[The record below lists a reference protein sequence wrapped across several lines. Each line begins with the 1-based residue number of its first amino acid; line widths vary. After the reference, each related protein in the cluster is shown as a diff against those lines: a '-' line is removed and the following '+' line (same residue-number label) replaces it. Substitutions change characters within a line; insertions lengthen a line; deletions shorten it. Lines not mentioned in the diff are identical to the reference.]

1 MLRGIDFHRNHP
13 DHVLAE
19 HVAGSEEAFANL
31 MNDHAHRLGMDNTHF
46 VNATGLP
53 DPEHYTTPRDITV
66 VSEAMIR
73 EFASQVDRL
82 IVVEELDP
90 FIEGEIR
97 LMGIPVEGKS
107 FLPLCGELNPSIVRG
122 GAIEAGFAG
131 LQDRAEG
138 FEFLE
143 WLEPGRHADLIAEAL
158 GEPSAGE
165 AGQAG
170 HPLQAPVRA
179 GLGGGSSDAATTLV
193 VLNRLWD
200 CGLSPSELARLG
212 LQLGAG
218 LLLGDTTQAGKLYKW
233 VDEHGQTRYGDR
245 IPPQYAK
252 KSNKTLNKQGVVVE
266 SKAAAKTQEQIAE
279 EQRLA
284 KRKAEQES
292 KRQQQAHLDRI
303 LLDTFTNED
312 EMILTRDGKIEAIE
326 AVIRVTNSRTEK
338 IKQRLEKQQLRAA
351 NLERSGKAVS
361 PKLQQGIRESRRQ
374 IRYNSDYVSNRRKA
388 QLRSVDAG
396 SEP

>member
-1 MLRGIDFHRNHP
+1 MSTISRIKTWSA
-13 DHVLAE
+13 LA
-19 HVAGSEEAFANL
+19 
-31 MNDHAHRLGMDNTHF
+31 
-46 VNATGLP
+46 
-53 DPEHYTTPRDITV
+53 
-66 VSEAMIR
+66 
-73 EFASQVDRL
+73 
-82 IVVEELDP
+82 
-90 FIEGEIR
+90 
-97 LMGIPVEGKS
+97 
-107 FLPLCGELNPSIVRG
+107 LCTSL
-122 GAIEAGFAG
+122 
-131 LQDRAEG
+131 
-138 FEFLE
+138 
-143 WLEPGRHADLIAEAL
+143 WLSVP
-158 GEPSAGE
+158 
-165 AGQAG
+165 
-170 HPLQAPVRA
+170 
-179 GLGGGSSDAATTLV
+179 TLH
-193 VLNRLWD
+193 
-200 CGLSPSELARLG
+200 
-212 LQLGAG
+212 
-218 LLLGDTTQAGKLYKW
+218 AGKLYKW
-233 VDEHGQTRYGDR
+233 VDENGQTRYGDR

-351 NLERSGKAVS
+351 DLERSGKAVP

-388 QLRSVDAG
+388 QLAIRKKFELDIKRFRSLKIAEAEAA
-396 SEP
+396 SE